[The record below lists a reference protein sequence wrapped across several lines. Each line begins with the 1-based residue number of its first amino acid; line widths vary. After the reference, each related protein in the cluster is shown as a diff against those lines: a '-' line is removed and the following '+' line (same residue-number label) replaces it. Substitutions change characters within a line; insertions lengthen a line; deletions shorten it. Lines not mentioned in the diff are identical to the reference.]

1 MLENIVHSMQ
11 DEKAPLFAEQK
22 LTVYGSLLV
31 VAYLL
36 FAGDC
41 ASLLLTAEDRDLMW
55 HLVLYAC
62 VQAGAQHLYDPRV
75 VRGSRISL
83 LTACITLVTL
93 RLHYSFDNLYTLVLT
108 LLFGTR
114 SMFKFLS
121 AVVLLVGAG
130 HFALL
135 LLDSFTFCSLL
146 ENGLMA
152 TSSGPLRGAQAQL
165 LVVLLSFLLVAAI
178 LAYTSRHAASVASA
192 VRLDAR

>member
-1 MLENIVHSMQ
+1 MLFRS
-11 DEKAPLFAEQK
+11 
-22 LTVYGSLLV
+22 
-31 VAYLL
+31 
-36 FAGDC
+36 
-41 ASLLLTAEDRDLMW
+41 
-55 HLVLYAC
+55 YAC

-121 AVVLLVGAG
+121 AVVLPVGAG

-146 ENGLMA
+146 KNGLMA
-152 TSSGPLRGAQAQL
+152 TSSGPLRGTQAQL
-165 LVVLLSFLLVAAI
+165 LVVLLSFLLATAI
-178 LAYTSRHAASVASA
+178 LAYTSRHAALGAPA
-192 VRLDAR
+192 VRLDAREQPSR